1 MLPHN
6 PAPEELR
13 SIFADRHANQDCALF
28 IENMRGFSGLFI
40 HGTTAGNLGNVE

>member
-13 SIFADRHANQDCALF
+13 SIFAAQHANQDCALS
-28 IENMRGFSGLFI
+28 IENMSRFSGLFI
-40 HGTTAGNLGNVE
+40 RGTTACNLENVE